1 MIVLRLLLITS
12 TMCLLKGAD
21 QPGDFQNHLRQPS
34 RDNNVAISDP
44 GHTTDSEQNVT
55 TADTIEHVVMELLS
69 WNPGNT
75 TDSEQNVTTADTIE
89 LDVSDDDQPSDV
101 VMELNSWN
109 SWADQLRWE
118 VEDARIPM
126 ELTSPID
133 MRYLH

>member
-12 TMCLLKGAD
+12 TMCLVKGAD

-44 GHTTDSEQNVT
+44 G
-55 TADTIEHVVMELLS
+55 
-69 WNPGNT
+69 NT
-75 TDSEQNVTTADTIE
+75 TDSEQNVTADTIELDTIE

-109 SWADQLRWE
+109 SWEDELRWE

>member
-12 TMCLLKGAD
+12 TMCLVKGAD

-44 GHTTDSEQNVT
+44 G
-55 TADTIEHVVMELLS
+55 
-69 WNPGNT
+69 NT

-89 LDVSDDDQPSDV
+89 LAVSDDDQPSDV

-109 SWADQLRWE
+109 SWADELRWE

-126 ELTSPID
+126 EVASPID
-133 MRYLH
+133 MRYQLFLLT

>member
-12 TMCLLKGAD
+12 TMCLVKGAD

-44 GHTTDSEQNVT
+44 GNRTDTVAPNV
-55 TADTIEHVVMELLS
+55 
-69 WNPGNT
+69 
-75 TDSEQNVTTADTIE
+75 TADTIE
-89 LDVSDDDQPSDV
+89 LDVTDDDQPSDV

-109 SWADQLRWE
+109 SWADELRWE